1 MTVSSVARRVLPRR
15 GELRAMVRLS
25 LPVVAV
31 QVGMMMMGVVDTVM
45 VGHISPLALAA
56 VALGHLYFFG
66 IGVFGMGTLMVL
78 DPVVAQAVG
87 AKDRPAVTRGIQRGL
102 IVAAV
107 LAVPSIAVLLVAGPV
122 LALARQPA
130 EVVPVASAYVL
141 RLAPGVLPF
150 FLFIVFRQSLQ
161 AMRRTGAI
169 VVAIVVANLV
179 NAGLNWLLIFGH
191 GSVPPLGVLGSAWAT
206 SVSRWLLAAVLVA
219 LAWSDLR
226 PHLRQRLPEVWDPA
240 PLGRMLRLGLPIGFQ
255 YLLEFGAFACV
266 ALMMGWLGTREMA
279 GHQVAINL
287 ASLTFMVPLG
297 VGDAASVLV
306 GHAVGR
312 ADSTGARGSARAALL
327 CGAGF
332 MSTTAILFLTMP
344 GFLARLYSTDP
355 GVTALA
361 SVLIPLAGVFQ
372 VFDGLQ
378 VVAGGILRGL
388 GETRVAMLVNLF
400 GYWLLGLPVSW
411 LLGFYAGW
419 GPVGLWWGLVL
430 GLGVVATV
438 LLVRVRIALSR
449 QRGRVLIDPLAAR
462 PEPDAWSPIPSPSVR
477 D

>member
-1 MTVSSVARRVLPRR
+1 MAGRVLPRQ
-15 GELRAMVRLS
+15 GELRAMVRLA
-25 LPVVAV
+25 LPVVVV

-45 VGHISPLALAA
+45 VGHISSVALAS

-87 AKDRPAVTRGIQRGL
+87 AGDAPAVARGIQRGVIL
-102 IVAAV
+102 AAI
-107 LAVPSIAVLLVAGPV
+107 LAVPSIAVLLAAPPV

-130 EVVPVASAYVL
+130 EVVPMASAYTL

-161 AMRRTGAI
+161 AMRRTRAI
-169 VVAIVVANLV
+169 VVAILAANLA

-191 GSVPPLGVLGSAWAT
+191 GPLPPLGLLGSAWAT
-206 SVSRWLLAAVLVA
+206 TGSRWLLVAVLVS
-219 LAWSDLR
+219 LAWGDLR
-226 PHLRQRLPEVWDPA
+226 PHLGQRRPEVWDLA

-255 YLLEFGAFACV
+255 YVLEFGAFACV
-266 ALMMGWLGTREMA
+266 ALMMGWLGTRQMA

-312 ADSTGARGSARAALL
+312 ADPTGARGSARAALL

-332 MSTTAILFLTMP
+332 MSCTAILFLTLP
-344 GFLARLYSTDP
+344 GFLARLYTTDP
-355 GVTALA
+355 GVIAVA
-361 SVLIPLAGVFQ
+361 AALIPLAGVFQ

-388 GETRVAMLVNLF
+388 GETRVAMLVNVL

-411 LLGFYAGW
+411 FLGFRAGW

-430 GLGVVATV
+430 GLAVVASV
-438 LLVRVRIALSR
+438 LLVRVRIALRR
-449 QRGRVLIDPLAAR
+449 QQARVVIDPAATRAAR
-462 PEPDAWSPIPSPSVR
+462 DAWSPTPLPSVR